1 MSEASMLPAAKE
13 KTARMLLRRSNHR
26 SIYPRRKDDKGCV
39 SQNQILAKPFLLAN
53 NLAAAAAAA
62 DVWPAWVG

>member
-1 MSEASMLPAAKE
+1 MSEASKE

-53 NLAAAAAAA
+53 NLAAAAA